1 MAAHLRSSRR
11 DLALIAHPQRGSRSR
26 RLASNT
32 ALLGAVWAQFAKELS
47 VTHLRQRFL
56 EDMKIRNLAITTRR
70 SYVFYVSQ
78 LARYFGR
85 SPDVLGQEQIRAY
98 QLYLTQEKKLAP
110 ASIIAAV
117 SALRFL
123 YKVTLRQEWN
133 IEEMIP
139 SPKMPKTYPSSSAQS
154 KFCNFSVVSL
164 NRARRGELV
173 MRPPIGLI
181 HNSEG
186 RLVLDPDKQVQD
198 AVRLLLDTFRR
209 TGSAMATVRLS
220 DRRICFSPDAYTK
233 GHSKEMWY
241 GVYSDSVK

>member
-1 MAAHLRSSRR
+1 M
-11 DLALIAHPQRGSRSR
+11 
-26 RLASNT
+26 
-32 ALLGAVWAQFAKELS
+32 
-47 VTHLRQRFL
+47 THLRQRFF

-164 NRARRGELV
+164 NKARRGELV

-209 TGSAMATVRLS
+209 TGSAMATVRTFRQENLLLPRRVHQGPQQGDVVWGVLGLS
-220 DRRICFSPDAYTK
+220 QVRVCCTLGPARA
-233 GHSKEMWY
+233 
-241 GVYSDSVK
+241 

>member
-1 MAAHLRSSRR
+1 MT
-11 DLALIAHPQRGSRSR
+11 Q
-26 RLASNT
+26 
-32 ALLGAVWAQFAKELS
+32 
-47 VTHLRQRFL
+47 LRQRFL

-133 IEEMIP
+133 IEEMFP
-139 SPKMPKTYPSSSAQS
+139 LPKCPKPTRHPQPRASSAISQLCPS
-154 KFCNFSVVSL
+154 IKPDG
-164 NRARRGELV
+164 A
-173 MRPPIGLI
+173 
-181 HNSEG
+181 NS
-186 RLVLDPDKQVQD
+186 
-198 AVRLLLDTFRR
+198 
-209 TGSAMATVRLS
+209 
-220 DRRICFSPDAYTK
+220 
-233 GHSKEMWY
+233 
-241 GVYSDSVK
+241 